1 MMEHPKY
8 LEKNNGLRSA
18 IVIAIA
24 IMFLYL
30 FMSSR
35 TTLLDRDEPRY
46 ARVTVEMVESGNY
59 LVPTFNGESWLDKPV
74 LMYWLMSLPV
84 RIFGPTEFACR
95 FFSAIG
101 TAITC
106 FLTFLIGR
114 QLFNTKAG
122 LLAMVI
128 LASNCMFL
136 MVGTSAIADAPL
148 LPFIV
153 GVMLVFITA
162 IKNSMRT
169 IHIILMGIG
178 LGLGMLT
185 KGPMGLFP
193 LFAIFTILW
202 LSRKSISN
210 LKYIILKI
218 GISIFIGF
226 LILAAWAIPVNHA
239 TNGEFV
245 SVFLGHHVFARA
257 LRPMENHGGNFLLFL
272 PYYIPIIIGGL
283 FPWTLYLPGSLSAL
297 LRNRL
302 GGMEIRNILIGWIV
316 PIVVLMS
323 LAATKLPHYIIFTWP
338 AFAMCIGAAIVASQE
353 NTLSEKD
360 IIWLRRGNWFF
371 ISIAACGIL
380 AFTIG
385 VWFIPFKGLQ
395 WPAFASG
402 IVLLIMSVI
411 AIKNQLNNRFSS
423 NAIVLLA
430 GMIAFHVPLIF
441 GIFPAI
447 EEIKLSPKAAKVVN
461 ENTSRETPVVTYRFG
476 EPTLNFYIGRHIEPL
491 PSEQDVRDWSIQQGP
506 GVLIIP
512 DKYFSATEE
521 KYGKLNLN
529 LLATVDGFNYS
540 KGDILKL
547 LILKKENNE

>member
-1 MMEHPKY
+1 MEHPKY
-8 LEKNNGLRSA
+8 LEKNNGLSSA
-18 IVIAIA
+18 IIIAIT
-24 IMFLYL
+24 IMLLYL

-35 TTLLDRDEPRY
+35 TTLWDRDEPRY

-59 LVPTFNGESWLDKPV
+59 LVPTFNGESWLDKPIM
-74 LMYWLMSLPV
+74 MYWLMSLPV

-106 FLTFLIGR
+106 FLTFMLGR
-114 QLFNTKAG
+114 QLFNAKTG

-136 MVGTSAIADAPL
+136 TVGTSAISDAIL

-153 GVMLVFITA
+153 GVILIFITA

-193 LFAIFTILW
+193 LFVIFPILW
-202 LSRKSISN
+202 LNRKSISN
-210 LKYIILKI
+210 IKYIILKI
-218 GISIFIGF
+218 CGSILIGF
-226 LILAAWAIPVNHA
+226 LILAAWAIPVNNA
-239 TNGEFV
+239 TNGEFI

-257 LRPMENHGGNFLLFL
+257 LRPMENHGGNILLYL

-283 FPWTLYLPGSLSAL
+283 FPWTIFLPGSVSAL
-297 LRNRL
+297 LRSHL
-302 GGMEIRNILIGWIV
+302 GGREIRNIMTGWIV

-338 AFAMCIGAAIVASQE
+338 AFALCIAATIVASQE
-353 NTLSEKD
+353 KSLSEKD
-360 IIWLRRGNWFF
+360 IIWLGKGNWFF
-371 ISIAACGIL
+371 SPIAACGVL

-385 VWFIPFKGLQ
+385 VWFIPFKGMQ
-395 WPAFASG
+395 WPALASG
-402 IVLLIMSVI
+402 IVLLIMSII

-430 GMIAFHVPLIF
+430 GMIAFHIPLIF

-447 EEIKLSPKAAKVVN
+447 EKIKLSPQAARIIK
-461 ENTSRETPVVTYRFG
+461 ENTSNDTPVVTYKFG
-476 EPTLNFYIGRHIEPL
+476 EPTLNFYVGRHIEPL
-491 PSEQDVRDWSIQQGP
+491 PSEQHVRDWFAQHES
-506 GVLIIP
+506 GVLVIP
-512 DKYFSATEE
+512 EKYFLSTEE

-529 LLATVDGFNYS
+529 LIATVDGFNYS

-547 LILKKENNE
+547 LVLKKENNE